1 MGYWIALLVLG
12 AFFTAIDK
20 GTSKEKAYDA
30 QKDSALIGTWI
41 LKKSETGVGP
51 EVVTVPVEP
60 GIPPQV
66 IVSLNKVAVIDEGK
80 KKECKFE
87 VYPGKN
93 PRKLDI
99 LDVID
104 DHEGMLMASQMYFRS
119 RKRFPQKY
127 VFTMASHVLVFPILI
142 PKLQGHPIFCIRST
156 SPGSYCTLR
165 RKRKCHDT

>member
-1 MGYWIALLVLG
+1 MR
-12 AFFTAIDK
+12 
-20 GTSKEKAYDA
+20 E
-30 QKDSALIGTWI
+30 KDSALIGTWI
-41 LKKSETGVGP
+41 LKKGETGVGP
-51 EVVTVPVEP
+51 EVVTVPVGP

-104 DHEGMLMASQMYFRS
+104 DHEGMLWPLKCIFEVEKDSLKVCIYHGISRFGIPYLDPKTPRPPNFLHKEYIPWFILYFE
-119 RKRFPQKY
+119 KEKKMP
-127 VFTMASHVLVFPILI
+127 
-142 PKLQGHPIFCIRST
+142 
-156 SPGSYCTLR
+156 
-165 RKRKCHDT
+165 